1 MGSKSS
7 SLKKRHAWPEG
18 AWNWPIKV
26 SHKHAVR
33 CGEMIWVGGQVDLS
47 PDGIVNNPAD
57 LPTQTRK
64 VMHHFDR
71 ALRELDC
78 DLEDVA
84 WLLCFYVND
93 GSLDEQ
99 DFLTMVGA
107 CLPANARVAVNAV
120 PVPAL
125 AYPGLAVEIEGYA
138 MRRLDGQRTEKFVA
152 DHTRSQTLPKPFCE
166 AVRSGKMIFVSGQ
179 YPYAENAK
187 VSAPGN
193 SVSQTRQVMAQIEQ
207 LLNQFGAGFD
217 DVVKINRWYAGNVGV
232 EDFEPAALACASFF
246 PDPGPAA
253 TGIPLPVHAD
263 PEVAIKISVVAML
276 GEDGQHLPRTH
287 SWPESLWDWHTHL
300 PYQHGVNCAGMI
312 FLGGQVSLNK
322 QGRATYPDDLSA
334 QTHQAMTH
342 IGTILNDLGAD
353 YSDVCKILAV
363 YCARD
368 DAQRLHEN
376 LSIRSSYFAEPGPAS
391 TGVPLPALAYD
402 SMVIEIDTFAMVDE
416 SD

>member
-47 PDGIVNNPAD
+47 LDGIVNNPAD

-78 DLEDVA
+78 DLEDIA

-125 AYPGLAVEIEGYA
+125 AYPGLAVEIEGCA

-152 DHTRSQTLPKPFCE
+152 DRTGSQTLPKPFCE

-246 PDPGPAA
+246 RTPALQRRVFRYLSTQTLKSRSRSAWSRCSQKTASICRELTPGQNRYG
-253 TGIPLPVHAD
+253 TG
-263 PEVAIKISVVAML
+263 
-276 GEDGQHLPRTH
+276 
-287 SWPESLWDWHTHL
+287 
-300 PYQHGVNCAGMI
+300 
-312 FLGGQVSLNK
+312 
-322 QGRATYPDDLSA
+322 
-334 QTHQAMTH
+334 TH
-342 IGTILNDLGAD
+342 IFRISMG
-353 YSDVCKILAV
+353 
-363 YCARD
+363 
-368 DAQRLHEN
+368 
-376 LSIRSSYFAEPGPAS
+376 S
-391 TGVPLPALAYD
+391 TVP
-402 SMVIEIDTFAMVDE
+402 E
-416 SD
+416 

>member
-1 MGSKSS
+1 MRSRDS
-7 SLKKRHAWPEG
+7 SLKKQYAWPEG

-26 SHKHAVR
+26 CHKHAVR
-33 CGEMIWVGGQVDLS
+33 CGEMIWVGGQVDLT
-47 PDGIVNNPAD
+47 PEGHVNNPTDVQA
-57 LPTQTRK
+57 QTTRA
-64 VMHHFDR
+64 MYHFSR
-71 ALRELDC
+71 ALEALDC
-78 DLEDVA
+78 DLEDVV

-93 GSLDEQ
+93 GSMDER
-99 DFLTMVGA
+99 DFLAMVGA
-107 CLPANARVAVNAV
+107 CLPGNARVAVNAV

-138 MRRLDGQRTEKFVA
+138 IRGTDGHRTKKFVV
-152 DHTRSQTLPKPFCE
+152 DHAESESLPKPFYQ

-179 YPYAENAK
+179 YPYAEKAT

-193 SVSQTRQVMAQIEQ
+193 SVSQTYQVMAQIEQ
-207 LLNQFGAGFD
+207 LLGQFGAGFD
-217 DVVKINRWYAGNVGV
+217 DVVKINRWYAGNVGI

-276 GEDGQHLPRTH
+276 AEDGQHLPRTH

-300 PYQHGVNCAGMI
+300 PYQHGVKCAGMI
-312 FLGGQVSLNK
+312 FLGGQVSLNQ
-322 QGRATYPDDLSA
+322 QGQSTHPDDLST
-334 QTHQAMTH
+334 QTHQAMIH

-363 YCARD
+363 YCASD
-368 DAQRLHEN
+368 DAQKLHEN
-376 LSIRSSYFAEPGPAS
+376 LSIRSSYFTEPGPAS

-402 SMVIEIDTFAMVDE
+402 SMVIEIDTFAMVIE
-416 SD
+416 

>member
-1 MGSKSS
+1 M
-7 SLKKRHAWPEG
+7 KKQYAWPEG
-18 AWNWPIKV
+18 TWNWPIKV
-26 SHKHAVR
+26 CHKHAVR
-33 CGEMIWVGGQVDLS
+33 CGEMIWVGGQVDLT
-47 PDGIVNNPAD
+47 PQGNVNNPAD
-57 LPTQTRK
+57 IPAQTK
-64 VMHHFDR
+64 EAMHHFAR
-71 ALRELDC
+71 ALEALDC
-78 DLEDVA
+78 DLEDIV

-99 DFLTMVGA
+99 DFLSMVGA

-138 MRRLDGQRTEKFVA
+138 MRRTDGERTKKFVA
-152 DHTRSQTLPKPFCE
+152 ENSELQTLPAPFCQ

-179 YPYAENAK
+179 YPCSNTGEAVEAGSIVN
-187 VSAPGN
+187 
-193 SVSQTRQVMAQIEQ
+193 QTRQVMGQVQQ
-207 LLNQFGAGFD
+207 LLGQFGAGFD
-217 DVVKINRWYAGNVGV
+217 DVVKINRWYAGNSGV

-276 GEDGQHLPRTH
+276 SEGGQPLPRTH

-300 PYQHGVNCAGMI
+300 PYQHGVQCGGMI
-312 FLGGQVSLNK
+312 FLGGQVSLDK
-322 QGRATYPDDLSA
+322 QGEATHRDDLSA

-363 YCARD
+363 YCASD
-368 DAQRLHEN
+368 DAERLHEN
-376 LSIRSSYFAEPGPAS
+376 LSIRSSYFTDPGPAS
-391 TGVPLPALAYD
+391 TGVPLPVLAYL
-402 SMVIEIDTFAMVDE
+402 SLIHI
-416 SD
+416 